1 MAHNG
6 AAPLK
11 ESERVMPRPRLLPD
25 PDVIRKLNTEHGW
38 TLREVGEHYKVSVSA
53 AQKALRRAELVG
65 PLVTYREVVP
75 WKVAIR
81 FADTAVMH
89 HLRTMAQLQ
98 KVREVPAVAKRLL
111 HEWLQYLENNR
122 LVLDY
127 SPDCPPTRHVPW
139 VVFGTVPAGPETDP
153 STVTPQA
160 LAIR

>member
-1 MAHNG
+1 M
-6 AAPLK
+6 
-11 ESERVMPRPRLLPD
+11 PD

-75 WKVAIR
+75 GKVAIR

-111 HEWLQYLENNR
+111 HEWLQYLANNR

>member
-1 MAHNG
+1 M
-6 AAPLK
+6 
-11 ESERVMPRPRLLPD
+11 RPRPRLLPD
-25 PDVIRKLNTEHGW
+25 PDVIRELNTEHGW
-38 TLREVGEHYKVSVSA
+38 TLQEIGEHYKVSVSV

-98 KVREVPAVAKRLL
+98 KVMEVPAVAKRLL

-127 SPDCPPTRHVPW
+127 SPDCPPNEACSLGDFRYRTRRPEDRS
-139 VVFGTVPAGPETDP
+139 FYRDPAGAGHSRTP
-153 STVTPQA
+153 SADQ
-160 LAIR
+160 